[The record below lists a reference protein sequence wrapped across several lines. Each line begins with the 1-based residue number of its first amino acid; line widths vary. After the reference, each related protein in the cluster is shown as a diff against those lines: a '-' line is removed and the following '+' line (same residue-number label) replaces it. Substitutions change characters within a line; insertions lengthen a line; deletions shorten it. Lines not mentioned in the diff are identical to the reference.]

1 MAEWLSVRQ
10 NFSMPWVNRA
20 TFDRAGN
27 PSLTTTSTSMCMCYP
42 NFPLDRRGVVR
53 VDLDSKK

>member
-1 MAEWLSVRQ
+1 MTEWLSVAELLDAV
-10 NFSMPWVNRA
+10 VNRA

-42 NFPLDRRGVVR
+42 NFPLDRRRG
-53 VDLDSKK
+53 LCASI